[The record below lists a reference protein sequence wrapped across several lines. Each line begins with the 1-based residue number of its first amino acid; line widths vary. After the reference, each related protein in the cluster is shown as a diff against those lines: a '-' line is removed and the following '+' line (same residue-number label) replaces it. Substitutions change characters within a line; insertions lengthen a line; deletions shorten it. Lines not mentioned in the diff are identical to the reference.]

1 MTAFIA
7 SLIQKVF
14 MTLNIKTLTNQFLV
28 SFIVILFC
36 GATVLGSLV
45 FTSGGDA
52 NGINIAG
59 RQRMLSQRLAKESL
73 LVANKVAQRS
83 EVQKTIDLFESSHQ
97 KLLNGDATLEIVA
110 VSDPEIVKQLKKVE
124 GLWATYK
131 QSLLNYID
139 SPNESGLKAIH
150 EQSPVVLKQMNK
162 AVVMMTKKA
171 NQRVEAQKNLT
182 VYSTITLVLLMF
194 LGRIYGT
201 YYLMNKVFLL
211 KDHINKVSQG
221 DFSSPIELDETEN
234 EISETIAAYNT
245 MLDNVG
251 DMISGASSVAKN
263 IVDGASHASSS
274 LKQTEA
280 AVNQQDSDLDEVLNA
295 MNKMND
301 TVDDVTSI
309 TNESSSIA
317 NNTESQAKE
326 GQKVVSVAMENMN
339 MIATQVDEASDV
351 MHELDKDSQ
360 QVGQVLAVITG
371 IAEQTNLL
379 ALNAAIEAAR
389 AGEQGRGFAVVA
401 DEVRTLAQRTQE
413 STEQIKEIIDRLQT
427 QAQRAV
433 SVIVDTKDKTD
444 QSVQSAAE
452 ASSMLVQ
459 IVDSVSNIRNVSLK
473 INDAISIQ
481 NNVAA
486 DVKRRIDNIASVA
499 TNTKEATRVSVEA
512 AHGIELEIT
521 KLREVMSRFTT

>member
-1 MTAFIA
+1 MTAFVAGI
-7 SLIQKVF
+7 IQRVF
-14 MTLNIKTLTNQFLV
+14 MILNLKTLTNQFFV
-28 SFIVILFC
+28 SFIVILIF
-36 GATVLGSLV
+36 GVFILSSLILS
-45 FTSGGDA
+45 TSDDA

-59 RQRMLSQRLAKESL
+59 RQRMLSQRLAKESI

-83 EVQKTIDLFESSHQ
+83 EVQKTIDLFESSHH
-97 KLLNGDATLEIVA
+97 KLLNGDVAANITA
-110 VSDPEIVKQLKKVE
+110 VSDINIISQLKKVE
-124 GLWATYK
+124 RLWNTYK
-131 QSLLNYID
+131 EGLLSYID
-139 SPNESGLKAIH
+139 APNEQGLNEIY
-150 EQSPVVLKQMNK
+150 EQSPVILKQMNK
-162 AVVMMTKKA
+162 AVVMMTEKA
-171 NQRVEAQKNLT
+171 TKRMEAQKNIT
-182 VYSTITLVLLMF
+182 IYSTIALVLLMF

-201 YYLMNKVFLL
+201 HYLMNKIFLL
-211 KDHINKVSQG
+211 KEHINKVSNG
-221 DFSSPIELDETEN
+221 DFSAPIELDESEN
-234 EISETIAAYNT
+234 EITDTIIAYNT

-251 DMISGASSVAKN
+251 EMISGALSVANN

-274 LKQTEA
+274 LKQTED
-280 AVNQQDSDLDEVLNA
+280 AVIQQDSDLDEVLNA

-301 TVDDVTSI
+301 TVDDVSSI

-317 NNTESQAKE
+317 NETESQAKE
-326 GQKVVSVAMENMN
+326 GQKVVSIAMDNMN

-413 STEQIKEIIDRLQT
+413 STEQIKEIIDRLQS

-433 SVIVDTKDKTD
+433 SVIVDTKGKTD
-444 QSVQSAAE
+444 QSVQSASE

-459 IVDSVSNIRNVSLK
+459 IVGSVSNIRNVSHK
-473 INDAISIQ
+473 INEAILIQ
-481 NNVAA
+481 NNVAV
-486 DVKRRIDNIASVA
+486 DVKNRIDSISKVAS
-499 TNTKEATRVSVEA
+499 NTKEATKVSVDA
-512 AHGIELEIT
+512 AKGIESEIN
-521 KLREVMSRFTT
+521 KLRELMSHFKT